1 MSNMRIVK
9 YETLL
14 FLTIKLYTHVYV
26 VYIVRVVQL
35 KFNDLILKRKLGLRF
50 LGYLRE
56 LPNEDYESEK
66 ISH

>member
-9 YETLL
+9 YETHL
-14 FLTIKLYTHVYV
+14 FATIKLYTHVYV

-35 KFNDLILKRKLGLRF
+35 KFNDLILKRKVGLRF
-50 LGYLRE
+50 SGYLRE
-56 LPNEDYESEK
+56 LPNEDCESEK

>member
-1 MSNMRIVK
+1 M
-9 YETLL
+9 
-14 FLTIKLYTHVYV
+14 

-35 KFNDLILKRKLGLRF
+35 KFNDLILKTILGLRF

-66 ISH
+66 IQQG

>member
-50 LGYLRE
+50 LSYLRE